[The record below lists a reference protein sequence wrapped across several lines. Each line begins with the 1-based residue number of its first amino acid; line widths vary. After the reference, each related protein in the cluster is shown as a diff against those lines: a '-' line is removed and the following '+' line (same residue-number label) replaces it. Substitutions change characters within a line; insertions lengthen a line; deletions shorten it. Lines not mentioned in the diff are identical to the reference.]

1 MESGRLGST
10 YYFVISELN
19 LSSFMYALAKI
30 RINQSDWLIYSIIN
44 RKCTSLNWSIFP
56 LYVVWC
62 AVFFAVFHLIPTS
75 YFIVSQEVQNS
86 SQALQEEKE
95 EVKRRLEE
103 ATARVI
109 QLEED
114 LIGVTQKGL
123 QKETEL
129 DRSVQD
135 ADVVADSLNCWF
147 WSQNCIFYLGT
158 RILKPLFVLLL
169 CK

>member
-1 MESGRLGST
+1 MRMINSFNNSLDHAYYHTESLS
-10 YYFVISELN
+10 F
-19 LSSFMYALAKI
+19 SSF
-30 RINQSDWLIYSIIN
+30 
-44 RKCTSLNWSIFP
+44 FP
-56 LYVVWC
+56 LTKLC
-62 AVFFAVFHLIPTS
+62 L
-75 YFIVSQEVQNS
+75 IVSQEVHNS

-129 DRSVQD
+129 DKWVQD
-135 ADVVADSLNCWF
+135 GGFGYMHRELY
-147 WSQNCIFYLGT
+147 FYLLT
-158 RILKPLFVLLL
+158 RILKVLHSIDLKVCLAIRRKHSLLVWSSHVSLFYN
-169 CK
+169 

>member
-1 MESGRLGST
+1 M
-10 YYFVISELN
+10 
-19 LSSFMYALAKI
+19 
-30 RINQSDWLIYSIIN
+30 
-44 RKCTSLNWSIFP
+44 
-56 LYVVWC
+56 
-62 AVFFAVFHLIPTS
+62 IPTL

-147 WSQNCIFYLGT
+147 WLQNCRFT
-158 RILKPLFVLLL
+158 
-169 CK
+169 